1 MTDWVRKFSRE
12 TLRVPVILG
21 AGSLTTMA
29 GGAIAPV
36 LPDLMQ
42 ELNIDLAWGGTLAS
56 FHCLTLALSSPL
68 LGLLADKIGPSR
80 VLFPAMTF
88 YGIFGVVGAWMPNF
102 WSLLVVRGL
111 LGIACGGLAASC
123 LGVLGRLYEGEER
136 TRMLGFATA
145 VLTITGI
152 VYPLLGGLVGNN
164 DWQYAFYLNGIA
176 FPLGL
181 LGLYAFNTSSS
192 FSSKSSPSQGL
203 GGKLTRELSRLV
215 TARLL
220 VTMGLSSIA
229 MYAVVIYAPIYLDQA
244 LGLTPKLNGMVLAS
258 RAIGAAFISAFG
270 AKPLAKMIGLN
281 QSTALGFGIMAAT
294 LAPIPWITE
303 LWGVL
308 LAAALFGLGFGI
320 VLPNLYNALANLS
333 PFELRASI
341 LAVGT
346 GISFLG
352 QFASPVLLG
361 VVLNIWDLATVFY
374 AASILTIL
382 AGLLLFAPLPQSQS

>member
-1 MTDWVRKFSRE
+1 
-12 TLRVPVILG
+12 
-21 AGSLTTMA
+21 
-29 GGAIAPV
+29 
-36 LPDLMQ
+36 MQ

-176 FPLGL
+176 FPPR
-181 LGLYAFNTSSS
+181 
-192 FSSKSSPSQGL
+192 PSRTL
-203 GGKLTRELSRLV
+203 RLQHF
-215 TARLL
+215 L
-220 VTMGLSSIA
+220 
-229 MYAVVIYAPIYLDQA
+229 
-244 LGLTPKLNGMVLAS
+244 
-258 RAIGAAFISAFG
+258 
-270 AKPLAKMIGLN
+270 
-281 QSTALGFGIMAAT
+281 
-294 LAPIPWITE
+294 
-303 LWGVL
+303 
-308 LAAALFGLGFGI
+308 
-320 VLPNLYNALANLS
+320 
-333 PFELRASI
+333 I
-341 LAVGT
+341 LQLQ
-346 GISFLG
+346 I
-352 QFASPVLLG
+352 
-361 VVLNIWDLATVFY
+361 
-374 AASILTIL
+374 
-382 AGLLLFAPLPQSQS
+382 

>member
-1 MTDWVRKFSRE
+1 MTDWGQPLSRE
-12 TLRVPVILG
+12 TLRLPIVLC

-56 FHCLTLALSSPL
+56 FHCLTLALFSPL

-88 YGIFGVVGAWMPNF
+88 YGIFGVIGAWMPNF
-102 WSLLVVRGL
+102 WSLLLVRGL

-123 LGVLGRLYEGEER
+123 LGVLGRLYEGEAR

-145 VLTITGI
+145 VLTLTGI
-152 VYPLLGGLVGNN
+152 IYPLLGGLAGNSH
-164 DWQYAFYLNGIA
+164 WQYAFYLNGLA
-176 FPLGL
+176 FPLAL
-181 LGLYAFNTSSS
+181 LGIYAFDSQSLAA
-192 FSSKSSPSQGL
+192 KSSESQGL
-203 GGKLTRELSRLV
+203 GGKLTRALSRLP

-220 VTMGLSSIA
+220 LTMGLSSIA

-244 LGLTPKLNGMVLAS
+244 LGLTPKLNGLVLAA
-258 RAIGAAFISAFG
+258 RAIGAALISAFG
-270 AKPLAKMIGLN
+270 AKPLAKAMGLN
-281 QSTALGFGIMAAT
+281 RSTALGFGVMAAT
-294 LAPIPWITE
+294 LAPIPWITN
-303 LWGVL
+303 LGGVL
-308 LAAALFGLGFGI
+308 VAAAIFGLGFGL
-320 VLPNLYNALANLS
+320 VLPNLYNALANIS

-352 QFASPVLLG
+352 QFASPVVLG
-361 VVLNIWDLATVFY
+361 VVLNIWGLASVFY
-374 AASILTIL
+374 AASLLTIA
-382 AGLLLFAPLPQSQS
+382 AGLLLFAPLPQQSS

>member
-1 MTDWVRKFSRE
+1 MTDRVQRFSRD
-12 TLRVPVILG
+12 TLRLAVVLA

-42 ELNIDLAWGGTLAS
+42 ELNIDLAWGGTLGS
-56 FHCLTLALSSPL
+56 FHCLTLALFSPL

-88 YGIFGVVGAWMPNF
+88 YGIFGVIGAWMPNF
-102 WSLLVVRGL
+102 WSLLLVRGL
-111 LGIACGGLAASC
+111 LGIACGGLAASS
-123 LGVLGRLYEGEER
+123 LGILGRLYEGEAR

-145 VLTITGI
+145 VLTLTGI
-152 VYPLLGGLVGNN
+152 IYPLLGGLVGNSH
-164 DWQYAFYLNGIA
+164 WQYAFYLNGLA
-176 FPLGL
+176 FPLSL
-181 LGLYAFNTSSS
+181 LGMYAFDSQSLASTSTR
-192 FSSKSSPSQGL
+192 SQGL
-203 GGKLTRELSRLV
+203 GGKLTRELSRLP

-244 LGLTPKLNGMVLAS
+244 LGLTPKLNGIVLAA

-270 AKPLAKMIGLN
+270 AKPLAKAIGLN
-281 QSTALGFGIMAAT
+281 RSTALGFGVMAAT
-294 LAPIPWITE
+294 LAPIPWITD
-303 LWGVL
+303 LGGVL
-308 LAAALFGLGFGI
+308 LAAAIFGLGFGI
-320 VLPNLYNALANLS
+320 VLPNLYNALANIS
-333 PFELRASI
+333 PFELRASV

-352 QFASPVLLG
+352 QFASPVVLG
-361 VVLNIWDLATVFY
+361 VVLNIWNLDSVFY
-374 AASILTIL
+374 AASILTIA
-382 AGLLLFAPLPQSQS
+382 AGLLLFAPLPQQDP